1 MAGTETLS
9 LGYKAPAG
17 ALRAPVGAFTFALA
31 AADAAPAAPAPAR
44 RAPRQRRRPEQIDEQ
59 DVGNMRE
66 LVLGAYLA
74 PQHYREGDG
83 TYVAAYTTE
92 RLKGEFI
99 PAEMLDERAKCLTPV
114 GTTNGR
120 LPKAYVAAL
129 AKGTTRVIAS
139 ETRPKKKSSIPLGPL
154 AFQDARV
161 AREVGQLAPEQGQ
174 WLRYAYGDSKV
185 WDDEAGIVCALWAR
199 VEPLL
204 GKLQTKTRD
213 RTKALVHLAVQEGKS
228 LRNSGRLFYSGPHLA
243 QLVGVTETNWR
254 QHWAERWAIMADE
267 LFMLDREALRA
278 LAKRLEGYDYL
289 LVDRGI

>member
-1 MAGTETLS
+1 VAGTETLS

-17 ALRAPVGAFTFALA
+17 ALRAPVGAFSFAQV
-31 AADAAPAAPAPAR
+31 AADSAPAAPAPVR
-44 RAPRQRRRPEQIDEQ
+44 RAPRQRRRPGQIDEQ

-74 PQHYREGDG
+74 PQHYREDDG
-83 TYVAAYTTE
+83 TYVAPYTTE

-99 PAEMLDERAKCLTPV
+99 PAEMLDERALCQADDGQVT
-114 GTTNGR
+114 R

-161 AREVGQLAPEQGQ
+161 AREVGQLATEQGQ

-204 GKLQTKTRD
+204 GKMQPKTRD
-213 RTKALVHLAVQEGKS
+213 RTRALVHLAVQEGKS

-278 LAKRLEGYDYL
+278 LAGRLEGYEYL
-289 LVDRGI
+289 LIDRGI

>member
-1 MAGTETLS
+1 MAATETLS

-17 ALRAPVGAFTFALA
+17 AAPLPPAAFAFALA
-31 AADAAPAAPAPAR
+31 TADSAPAAPAPVR
-44 RAPRQRRRPEQIDEQ
+44 RAPRPRRGAARIEEQ
-59 DVGNMRE
+59 DLGNMRE
-66 LVLGAYLA
+66 LVLGAFLG
-74 PQHYREGDG
+74 PQHYREDDG
-83 TYVAAYTTE
+83 TYVAPYTTE

-99 PAEMLDERAKCLTPV
+99 PAEMLDERAQCQADDGQVT
-114 GTTNGR
+114 R

-161 AREVGQLAPEQGQ
+161 SREVGQLATEQGQ
-174 WLRYAYGDSKV
+174 WLRYAYGDSKA

-204 GKLQTKTRD
+204 GKMQPKTRD
-213 RTKALVHLAVQEGKS
+213 RTRALVHLAVQEGKS

-289 LVDRGI
+289 LIDRGI

>member
-17 ALRAPVGAFTFALA
+17 ALRAPVGAFSFALA
-31 AADAAPAAPAPAR
+31 AADSAPAAPAPVR
-44 RAPRQRRRPEQIDEQ
+44 RAPRQRRRLGQIDEQ

-66 LVLGAYLA
+66 LVLGAFLA
-74 PQHYREGDG
+74 PQHYREDDG
-83 TYVAAYTTE
+83 TFVAGYTTE

-99 PAEMLDERAKCLTPV
+99 PPEMLDERALCQANDGQVT
-114 GTTNGR
+114 R

-161 AREVGQLAPEQGQ
+161 AREVGQLATEQGQ

-204 GKLQTKTRD
+204 GKMQPKTRD
-213 RTKALVHLAVQEGKS
+213 RTCALVHLAVQEGKS

-278 LAKRLEGYDYL
+278 LAGRLEGYEYL
-289 LVDRGI
+289 LIDRGI

>member
-1 MAGTETLS
+1 MAATETLS

-17 ALRAPVGAFTFALA
+17 AAPLAPAAFAFALA
-31 AADAAPAAPAPAR
+31 ADPAPAAPAPAR
-44 RAPRQRRRPEQIDEQ
+44 RAPRPRRGAARIEEQ
-59 DVGNMRE
+59 DLGNMRE
-66 LVLGAYLA
+66 LVLGAFLG
-74 PQHYREGDG
+74 PQHYREDDG
-83 TYVAAYTTE
+83 TYVAPYTTE

-99 PAEMLDERAKCLTPV
+99 PAEMLDERAQCQADDGKVT
-114 GTTNGR
+114 R

-161 AREVGQLAPEQGQ
+161 SREVGQLATEQGQ
-174 WLRYAYGDSKV
+174 WLRYAYGDSKA

-204 GKLQTKTRD
+204 GKLQAKTLS
-213 RTKALVHLAVQEGKS
+213 RTRALVHLAVQEGKS

-254 QHWAERWAIMADE
+254 QHWAERWALMADE

-278 LAKRLEGYDYL
+278 LAKRLEGYEYL
-289 LVDRGI
+289 LIDRGI